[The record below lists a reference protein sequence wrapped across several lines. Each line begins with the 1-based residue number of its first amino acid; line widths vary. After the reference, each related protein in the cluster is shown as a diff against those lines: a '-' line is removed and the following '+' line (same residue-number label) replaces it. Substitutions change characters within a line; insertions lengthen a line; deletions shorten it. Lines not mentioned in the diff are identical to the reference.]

1 MDPSDPPRDGPK
13 EAPLAPIAEGGAAKD
28 AAPVA
33 PAPPPDPAAGKPPRD
48 QKDAPLRKLTTGLLG
63 TYKLI
68 NQRYYEAKKAR
79 QARSKA
85 EEYQVV
91 PGDMLGG
98 HYKVDESLGKGSF
111 GQVVSATDSRSG
123 AKVAVKV
130 IKNKDA
136 FRRQAR
142 TEIRLLE
149 LLNKKDPDD
158 QWCIGEA
165 GVAEHGCGCVV
176 VAHDTPPP
184 CSLAVRFLETFDH
197 LGHTCIVFEHLSY
210 NLYELIRKTH
220 FRGVALQLIRKF
232 ARQILKSLAY
242 LALPEVDIIHC
253 DLKPENILFRVAV
266 SEGAGLGRR
275 TCGTT
280 QPSIPSPCRTGL
292 RSRSSTLVRRA
303 SRTRRCTST
312 SSLASTGRPRSCL
325 SCPTTTP

>member
-1 MDPSDPPRDGPK
+1 MDPEPPHIPITDK
-13 EAPLAPIAEGGAAKD
+13 EAPAPITDAAAPKD
-28 AAPVA
+28 APPAGGSTPADGASAPV
-33 PAPPPDPAAGKPPRD
+33 GKPPRD

-111 GQVVSATDSRSG
+111 GQVVSATDSRTG

-158 QWCIGEA
+158 QWCIGESA
-165 GVAEHGCGCVV
+165 EGERWGVAQESRVPR
-176 VAHDTPPP
+176 PP
-184 CSLAVRFLETFDH
+184 LTVRFLETFDH
-197 LGHTCIVFEHLSY
+197 IGHTCIVFEHLSY

-266 SEGAGLGRR
+266 SGGRGEGGTTRDVADSPSPPHRR
-275 TCGTT
+275 TGA
-280 QPSIPSPCRTGL
+280 
-292 RSRSSTLVRRA
+292 RSRSSTSGRRA

-312 SSLASTGRPRSCL
+312 SSRASTGAAGP
-325 SCPTTTP
+325 